1 MAILF
6 PVIITTEKALENAL
20 SEKYG
25 VIYIDD
31 SLYAQK
37 AQWVQESMNN
47 QGYSLAEMK
56 GLHGVFYIRKSE
68 DISPSVKEIYDPFQ
82 IL

>member
-6 PVIITTEKALENAL
+6 PVIITTKKALENAL
-20 SEKYG
+20 SEEYG

-31 SLYAQK
+31 ALYAK
-37 AQWVQESMNN
+37 NAQWVQESMNN
-47 QGYSLAEMK
+47 QGYSPAEKK
-56 GLHGVFYIRKSE
+56 GLHGVFYIRKGE
-68 DISPSVKEIYDPFQ
+68 GISPSVKDIYDPFQ